1 MFGDGNIRCPYINSP
16 WNATALREKQVPHM
30 QDPMAKKN
38 THTRIPTA
46 ERATTMYN
54 FWKTL
59 NIMLSVALT
68 FYINTYIPVASSL
81 KFQKKTNWT
90 SAMYVVK
97 EAIENIKIAVFFSC
111 FFCATSSG
119 FFFGKSWYIY
129 SKYVFFSFLI
139 AQSGKSETQI
149 SARWF
154 QPVGLSQDTKAPKTQ
169 VVSPTCWTYVGLT

>member
-16 WNATALREKQVPHM
+16 GNATALREKQVPHM

-68 FYINTYIPVASSL
+68 FYINAYIPSSV
-81 KFQKKTNWT
+81 FAQISKKN
-90 SAMYVVK
+90 K
-97 EAIENIKIAVFFSC
+97 LNICHVCRQGSNREYKDCRFFSC
-111 FFCATSSG
+111 FFLCDIKW
-119 FFFGKSWYIY
+119 FFLRKKLVYIY
-129 SKYVFFSFLI
+129 SKYVFFHFSLPNLENL
-139 AQSGKSETQI
+139 K
-149 SARWF
+149 
-154 QPVGLSQDTKAPKTQ
+154 PKFHPADPNRLDLAKIQ
-169 VVSPTCWTYVGLT
+169 KPQKPKL

>member
-1 MFGDGNIRCPYINSP
+1 MFGDGNFRCPYINSP

-68 FYINTYIPVASSL
+68 FYINAYIPVASSL
-81 KFQKKTNWT
+81 KFQKKN
-90 SAMYVVK
+90 K
-97 EAIENIKIAVFFSC
+97 LNICHVCRQGSNPEYKDCRFFSV

-119 FFFGKSWYIY
+119 FFSSEKVGIY
-129 SKYVFFSFLI
+129 TPNMFFFISHCPIWKIWNPNFSPLI
-139 AQSGKSETQI
+139 
-149 SARWF
+149 
-154 QPVGLSQDTKAPKTQ
+154 
-169 VVSPTCWTYVGLT
+169 PTGWT

>member
-97 EAIENIKIAVFFSC
+97 EAIQNIKIAVFFSC
-111 FFCATSSG
+111 FFLCDIKWFFSSEKVG
-119 FFFGKSWYIY
+119 IYTPNMFFFISHCPIWKIWNPN
-129 SKYVFFSFLI
+129 FSPLI
-139 AQSGKSETQI
+139 
-149 SARWF
+149 
-154 QPVGLSQDTKAPKTQ
+154 
-169 VVSPTCWTYVGLT
+169 PTGWT

>member
-68 FYINTYIPVASSL
+68 FYINAYIPVASSL
-81 KFQKKTNWT
+81 KFPKKTNWT

-97 EAIENIKIAVFFSC
+97 EAIEYKDCRFFSC

-119 FFFGKSWYIY
+119 FFLRKKLVYILQIC
-129 SKYVFFSFLI
+129 FFFHFSLPNLENL
-139 AQSGKSETQI
+139 KPK
-149 SARWF
+149 F
-154 QPVGLSQDTKAPKTQ
+154 QPADPNRLDLAKIQKPQKPK
-169 VVSPTCWTYVGLT
+169 L